1 MKLRIM
7 LIWLL
12 TNLIVVSSEF
22 INHQIG
28 ISSQGSRSQ
37 GNGRSQGI
45 ILNSNYFIISNQNH
59 LISSINL
66 NNSNLSKSSLNNYLE
81 LRKPN

>member
-1 MKLRIM
+1 MKLRTTF
-7 LIWLL
+7 IWLL

-37 GNGRSQGI
+37 GNRSQGI
-45 ILNSNYFIISNQNH
+45 ILNSNYFVISNQQH

-66 NNSNLSKSSLNNYLE
+66 NNSNLSK
-81 LRKPN
+81 